1 MRAKKRTSLEDV
13 FSGEPNIQEDK
24 SPAPSQHPSEKSTI
38 HRQTVYLPHSVY
50 EQLRQLAFDERLKM
64 HDYLMQGLDLV
75 FQNKGLPK
83 YLALARGLLSGLVPA
98 HGRGFSVSNRT
109 GVFKC

>member
-24 SPAPSQHPSEKSTI
+24 PPAPSQQPSEKSPI

-75 FQNKGLPK
+75 FQNKGLPSIK
-83 YLALARGLLSGLVPA
+83 ELTRHDSKTL
-98 HGRGFSVSNRT
+98 
-109 GVFKC
+109 